1 MSQPSAG
8 KPLKFWLIP
17 LVLVVLVCVGLLLF
31 QMLHRQ
37 TGALVRITQDGQVV
51 GEYPLD
57 QPQTLRFEN
66 DHGGYN
72 VVVIADGSVRVSEAS
87 CPDQICVHRGPTN
100 QTADPIACLPNGL
113 IVEVIGGDGTSQ
125 LDGVTS

>member
-1 MSQPSAG
+1 MSP

-17 LVLVVLVCVGLLLF
+17 LVLVVLVCAGLLLF

-37 TGALVRITQDGQVV
+37 TGALVRVTQDGQVV

-57 QPQTLRFEN
+57 QPRTLRFESKS
-66 DHGGYN
+66 GGYN
-72 VVVIADGSVRVSEAS
+72 VVVIQDGAVKVAEAS
-87 CPDQICVHRGPTN
+87 CPDQICVRKGPTN

-113 IVEVIGGDGTSQ
+113 IVEVIGGDETSQ

>member
-1 MSQPSAG
+1 MSP

-17 LVLVVLVCVGLLLF
+17 LVLVVLVCAGLLLF

-37 TGALVRITQDGQVV
+37 TGALVRVTQDGQVV

-57 QPQTLRFEN
+57 QPRTLRFESKS
-66 DHGGYN
+66 GGYN
-72 VVVIADGSVRVSEAS
+72 VVVIQDGAVKVAEAS
-87 CPDQICVHRGPTN
+87 CPDQICVRKGPTN

-113 IVEVIGGDGTSQ
+113 IVEVVTGEGTSQ
-125 LDGVTS
+125 LDGVS

>member
-1 MSQPSAG
+1 MSP

-17 LVLVVLVCVGLLLF
+17 LVLVVLVCAGLLLF

-37 TGALVRITQDGQVV
+37 TGALVRVTQDGQVV

-57 QPQTLRFEN
+57 QPRTLRFESKS
-66 DHGGYN
+66 GGYN
-72 VVVIADGSVRVSEAS
+72 VVVIQDGAVKVAEAS
-87 CPDQICVHRGPTN
+87 CPAQICVRKGPTN

-113 IVEVIGGDGTSQ
+113 IVEVVTGEGTSQ
-125 LDGVTS
+125 LDGVS

>member
-1 MSQPSAG
+1 MSP

-17 LVLVVLVCVGLLLF
+17 LVLVVLVCAGLLLF

-37 TGALVRITQDGQVV
+37 TGALVRVTQDGQVV

-57 QPQTLRFEN
+57 QPRTLRFESKS
-66 DHGGYN
+66 GGYN
-72 VVVIADGSVRVSEAS
+72 VVVIQDGAVKVAEAS
-87 CPDQICVHRGPTN
+87 CPDQICVRKGPTN

-113 IVEVIGGDGTSQ
+113 IIEVVTGEGTSQ
-125 LDGVTS
+125 LDGVS